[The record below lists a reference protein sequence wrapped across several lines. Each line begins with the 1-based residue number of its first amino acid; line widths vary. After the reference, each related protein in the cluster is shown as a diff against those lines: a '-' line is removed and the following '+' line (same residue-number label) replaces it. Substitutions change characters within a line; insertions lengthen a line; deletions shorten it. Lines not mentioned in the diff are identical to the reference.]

1 MRDINWPNETIIPME
16 TVPIK
21 FGLGATE
28 ELPYELKRLGGR
40 RVLLVTDRGLTEVG
54 LVDRVRRILEGDDIR
69 VRVYDG
75 THVEPTDKSVAD
87 AAAFASEERP
97 DAFVALGGGSV
108 IDTAKAMN
116 LFAVHPAPLT
126 DYLNKPIGQGR
137 PVPGPLKPLVAI
149 PTTAGTGSEST
160 PVLAL
165 DLLDL
170 KVKTGISHRYLRPTL
185 ALIDPLNTLS
195 MPPEV
200 TAASGFDVLCHAIE
214 SFTAKPY
221 NARPRPGSPA
231 ERPGYIGSNPISDLW
246 SEKAIELAG
255 TSLRR
260 AVLNGHDVEARTAML
275 LASTAAGIGFGNAG
289 VHIPHAMGYPVAGMV
304 RDYLPP
310 GYTAVKEPLVPHG
323 ISCILNAPAA
333 FRFTAAACPERQ
345 ARAARLLGACT
356 EGLSLMDAAMALSG
370 VLIALMRDLGLPSG
384 LRALGY
390 SEPDVPALADG
401 AMKQQRLLSCSPR
414 AVGREDMQRLFL
426 EAMSYW

>member
-28 ELPYELKRLGGR
+28 ELPYEVKRLGGR

-170 KVKTGISHRYLRPTL
+170 KVKTGVSHRYLRPTL

-214 SFTAKPY
+214 SFTARPY
-221 NARPRPGSPA
+221 NARPRPSSPA
-231 ERPGYIGSNPISDLW
+231 ERPSYIGSNPISDLC

-345 ARAARLLGACT
+345 ARAARLLGERT

-401 AMKQQRLLSCSPR
+401 ALKQQRLLSCSPR

-426 EAMSYW
+426 EAMNNW